1 MTWPIT
7 YLQYFGLFWL
17 SLISFYLIGRVVVV
31 LTSKIVGKNLQV
43 ESPSVHLFINI
54 AAGITVSI
62 TLLSLFVTS
71 GRTVNLLVLY
81 VVIVFLWTLKKSSFG
96 LENSLTRHLTKALFV
111 ELLIYGTAI
120 YSLFALEII
129 RRNDWSSILQASHLI
144 DWGLYSVDV
153 QTMLQTGQENTY
165 NVHSFLDAAYRGIT
179 PYHYFELW
187 IGGIWPKLFPHV
199 LPMYVFSLIVYPIL
213 CLFALI
219 SGWMWLDESGFSTRL
234 SRFLVFLC
242 LFTAGWFF
250 LSSRF
255 IDGSGFLKLLVL
267 SFDDLNAFLMDVPK
281 RAVVFSFVIGVIL
294 LIKNS
299 KIVPAFIL
307 LLALP
312 IFSVDSIAA
321 VFGGTF
327 LFVLYALRR
336 KSISLRQ
343 GMFIYAAYGIFVV
356 LFFWIYK
363 AFGNHTISLYSPSDV
378 IRQTFG
384 LSSGQIVIPFLFA
397 ARALIATLAL
407 YSFHLLLLF
416 YRGRGPAVSGNGGRG
431 FAENGSIRSLGF
443 AEMGSGGGRGFAVAG
458 RESPASNLHPILALL
473 FFMFLSGLAGWALL
487 FSYIDAIQF
496 FSGFLTALQTFVLIL
511 CIPLIWMN
519 GKSLA
524 KPLFVVYLLITS
536 SYNFYSTYFPMDAK
550 LPYSQSYLDEIHK
563 YKPTSQVGI
572 SIQAEEDFSK
582 QWAQRHVITHSL
594 GDDYLIFMHQYIK
607 PVEIGVFSVPETPF
621 RPRPKKIPVL
631 NISVDFDAVDAHRNR
646 IMKESSIF
654 YRYFNQVKKQNLSI
668 SIEEAQARFI
678 ESLDLD
684 WAILSKNVPVNKFL
698 QPKIKRIITDEFT
711 GEKFL
716 ILMD

>member
-1 MTWPIT
+1 LTWPIA

-17 SLISFYLIGRVVVV
+17 SLISFYLIGRVVVG

-81 VVIVFLWTLKKSSFG
+81 VVIVFLWTLKKSPFG
-96 LENSLTRHLTKALFV
+96 SEKSVTRHLTKALFV

-129 RRNDWSSILQASHLI
+129 RRSDWSSILQAQHLI

-153 QTMLQTGQENTY
+153 QTILQTGQENTY

-187 IGGIWPKLFPHV
+187 IGGIWPKLCSHV

-213 CLFALI
+213 CMFALI
-219 SGWMWLDESGFSTRL
+219 AGWMWLDEFRFSTRL

-255 IDGSGFLKLLVL
+255 IEGSGFLKLLVL
-267 SFDDLNAFLMDVPK
+267 SFDDLNAFLVDVPK
-281 RAVVFSFVIGVIL
+281 RAVVFSFLIGVIL

-312 IFSVDSIAA
+312 IFSVDSIAV

-336 KSISLRQ
+336 KSISLSD

-356 LFFWIYK
+356 LFFLIYK

-397 ARALIATLAL
+397 ARALIATVML
-407 YSFHLLLLF
+407 YSFHLFVLV
-416 YRGRGPAVSGNGGRG
+416 YRGRG
-431 FAENGSIRSLGF
+431 FAE
-443 AEMGSGGGRGFAVAG
+443 AGSG
-458 RESPASNLHPILALL
+458 SPASNPHSILVLL
-473 FFMFLSGLAGWALL
+473 FFMFISGLAGWALL

-496 FSGFLTALQTFVLIL
+496 FSGFLTALQTFILIL

-519 GKSLA
+519 GKSLTKA
-524 KPLFVVYLLITS
+524 LFVVYLMITT
-536 SYNFYSTYFPMDAK
+536 SYNFYATYFPLQAR
-550 LPYSQSYLDEIHK
+550 LPYSQNYLDEIQKHK
-563 YKPTSQVGI
+563 PASKVGI

-594 GDDYLIFMHQYIK
+594 GDDYLIFMHQFIK

-654 YRYFNQVKKQNLSI
+654 YRYFNQVKRQNPSI
-668 SIEEAQARFI
+668 SIEEAQVRFI
-678 ESLDLD
+678 ESHNLD

-698 QPKIKRIITDEFT
+698 QPRIERTITDAVS

-716 ILMD
+716 ILKR

>member
-1 MTWPIT
+1 MTWSIT

-17 SLISFYLIGRVVVV
+17 SLVSFYLIGRVVVGF
-31 LTSKIVGKNLQV
+31 TSKIIGKNLEV
-43 ESPSVHLFINI
+43 ESPSIHLFINI

-62 TLLSLFVTS
+62 TLFSLFVTS
-71 GRTVNLLVLY
+71 ARTVNLLVLY
-81 VVIVFLWTLKKSSFG
+81 VAIVFLWTLKKSPFG
-96 LENSLTRHLTKALFV
+96 VEKNIPLHLTKALIV

-129 RRNDWSSILQASHLI
+129 RKSDWSSILQASHLI

-165 NVHSFLDAAYRGIT
+165 NVHSFLDTAYRGIT

-187 IGGIWPKLFPHV
+187 IGAIWPKLCSHV
-199 LPMYVFSLIVYPIL
+199 LSMYAFSLIVYPIL
-213 CLFALI
+213 CLLALI
-219 SGWMWLDESGFSTRL
+219 AGWMWLDEFRFSTLL

-242 LFTAGWFF
+242 LFTAGWFL

-255 IDGSGFLKLLVL
+255 INGSGFLKLLVL

-281 RAVVFSFVIGVIL
+281 RAVVFSFLIGVIL

-299 KIVPAFIL
+299 KIMPAFIL
-307 LLALP
+307 LMALP

-336 KSISLRQ
+336 KSISLGD
-343 GMFIYAAYGIFVV
+343 GMFIYAAYGIFVA
-356 LFFWIYK
+356 LFFLIYK

-378 IRQTFG
+378 IHQTFG

-397 ARALIATLAL
+397 VRALIATLAL
-407 YSFHLLLLF
+407 YSFHLVLL
-416 YRGRGPAVSGNGGRG
+416 AVRGRG
-431 FAENGSIRSLGF
+431 FAEV
-443 AEMGSGGGRGFAVAG
+443 GSG
-458 RESPASNLHPILALL
+458 SPASDLNSILMLL

-496 FSGFLTALQTFVLIL
+496 FSGFLTALQTFILIL

-519 GKSLA
+519 GKSFA
-524 KPLFVVYLLITS
+524 KFLFVAYLLITT
-536 SYNFYSTYFPMDAK
+536 SYNIYATYFPLGAK
-550 LPYSQSYLDEIHK
+550 LPYSQIYLDEVLKHK
-563 YKPTSQVGI
+563 PASKVGI

-594 GDDYLIFMHQYIK
+594 GDDYLIFMPQYIK

-621 RPRPKKIPVL
+621 RPRPKKIPLL
-631 NISVDFDAVDAHRNR
+631 NISVDFDAIDAHRNR

-654 YRYFNQVKKQNLSI
+654 YRYFNQVKNQNPSI
-668 SIEEAQARFI
+668 GIEEAQVRFI
-678 ESLDLD
+678 ESHNID
-684 WAILSKNVPVNKFL
+684 WAILSKNVAVNKFL
-698 QPKIKRIITDEFT
+698 QSKIERTITDAVS

-716 ILMD
+716 ILKKVSK

>member
-7 YLQYFGLFWL
+7 YLQYFGLLWL
-17 SLISFYLIGRVVVV
+17 SLISFYLIGRVVVG
-31 LTSKIVGKNLQV
+31 LTSKIVGKNLQAT
-43 ESPSVHLFINI
+43 SPSLHLCINI

-62 TLLSLFVTS
+62 TFLSLFVTS
-71 GRTVNLLVLY
+71 GRTVNLLILY
-81 VVIVFLWTLKKSSFG
+81 VVIVFLWTLKKSPFG
-96 LENSLTRHLTKALFV
+96 SEKNIPRHLTKALIV

-129 RRNDWSSILQASHLI
+129 RKSDWSSILQAQHLI
-144 DWGLYSVDV
+144 DWGLYGVDV

-165 NVHSFLDAAYRGIT
+165 NVHSFLDAAYRGMT

-187 IGGIWPKLFPHV
+187 IGGIWPKLCSHV

-213 CLFALI
+213 CMFALI
-219 SGWMWLDESGFSTRL
+219 AGWMWLDEFRFSTRL

-255 IDGSGFLKLLVL
+255 IKGSGFLRLLVL

-281 RAVVFSFVIGVIL
+281 RAVVFSFLIGVIL

-312 IFSVDSIAA
+312 IFSVDSIAV

-336 KSISLRQ
+336 KSISLSD

-356 LFFWIYK
+356 LFFLIYK
-363 AFGNHTISLYSPSDV
+363 AFGNHTISLYSPFDV

-397 ARALIATLAL
+397 TRALIATLAL
-407 YSFHLLLLF
+407 YSFHLVLLVR
-416 YRGRGPAVSGNGGRG
+416 RGRGLAVAGNGGRG
-431 FAENGSIRSLGF
+431 FAEVGSSR
-443 AEMGSGGGRGFAVAG
+443 GRGFAEVG
-458 RESPASNLHPILALL
+458 SGSPASDIKSILTLL

-496 FSGFLTALQTFVLIL
+496 FSGFLTALQTFILIL
-511 CIPLIWMN
+511 CIPLIWVN
-519 GKSLA
+519 GKSLT
-524 KPLFVVYLLITS
+524 KVVFVVYLLITT
-536 SYNFYSTYFPMDAK
+536 SYNFCASY
-550 LPYSQSYLDEIHK
+550 LPLNARLAYSQNYLDEIQK
-563 YKPTSQVGI
+563 YKPASKVGI
-572 SIQAEEDFSK
+572 SIQAEKDFSK

-621 RPRPKKIPVL
+621 RPRPKKIPLL
-631 NISVDFDAVDAHRNR
+631 NISVDFEAVDAHRNR

-654 YRYFNQVKKQNLSI
+654 YRYFNQVKKQNPSI
-668 SIEEAQARFI
+668 SIEEAQLRFI
-678 ESLDLD
+678 ESHNID
-684 WAILSKNVPVNKFL
+684 WAILSKNVPINKFL
-698 QPKIKRIITDEFT
+698 QPRIERIITDEAS
-711 GEKFL
+711 GEIFMIFK
-716 ILMD
+716 

>member
-1 MTWPIT
+1 MTWPIA

-17 SLISFYLIGRVVVV
+17 SLISFYLIGRVVVG

-81 VVIVFLWTLKKSSFG
+81 VVIVFLWTLKKSPFG
-96 LENSLTRHLTKALFV
+96 SEKSVTRHLTKALFV

-129 RRNDWSSILQASHLI
+129 RRSDWSSILQAQHLI

-153 QTMLQTGQENTY
+153 QTILQTGQENTY

-187 IGGIWPKLFPHV
+187 IGGIWPKLCSHV

-213 CLFALI
+213 CMFALI
-219 SGWMWLDESGFSTRL
+219 AGWMWLDEFRFSTRL

-255 IDGSGFLKLLVL
+255 IEGSGFLKLLVL
-267 SFDDLNAFLMDVPK
+267 SFDDLNAFLVDVPK
-281 RAVVFSFVIGVIL
+281 RAVVFSFLIGVIL

-312 IFSVDSIAA
+312 IFSVDSIAV

-336 KSISLRQ
+336 KSISLSD

-356 LFFWIYK
+356 LFFLIYK

-407 YSFHLLLLF
+407 YSFHLVLLVR
-416 YRGRGPAVSGNGGRG
+416 RGRQPSLNL
-431 FAENGSIRSLGF
+431 NSIL
-443 AEMGSGGGRGFAVAG
+443 V
-458 RESPASNLHPILALL
+458 LL
-473 FFMFLSGLAGWALL
+473 FFMFISGLAGWALL

-496 FSGFLTALQTFVLIL
+496 FSGFLTALQTFILIL

-519 GKSLA
+519 GKSLVKA
-524 KPLFVVYLLITS
+524 LFVFYLLMTA
-536 SYNFYSTYFPMDAK
+536 SYNFYATYFPLQAR
-550 LPYSQSYLDEIHK
+550 LPYSQNYLDEVQK
-563 YKPTSQVGI
+563 YKAASKVGI

-594 GDDYLIFMHQYIK
+594 GDDYLIFMHQFIK

-654 YRYFNQVKKQNLSI
+654 YRYYNQNRDL
-668 SIEEAQARFI
+668 SIEEAQVRFI
-678 ESLDLD
+678 ESHNID

-698 QPKIKRIITDEFT
+698 QPRIERTITDAVS

-716 ILMD
+716 ILKR